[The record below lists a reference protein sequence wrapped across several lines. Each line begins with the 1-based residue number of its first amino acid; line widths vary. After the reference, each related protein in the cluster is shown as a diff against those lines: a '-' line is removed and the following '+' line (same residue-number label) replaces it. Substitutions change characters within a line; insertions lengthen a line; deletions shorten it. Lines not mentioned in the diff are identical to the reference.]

1 MLHRT
6 LTYGKTALAW
16 RGFSFSWLTAG
27 WEELDVLHEPRGK
40 TLKSPSPCLSD
51 SHAGDTGNNNNGWVL
66 TKKKRNRTCP
76 ADSKMQVII
85 LFFFF
90 PCGPCYIISD
100 RPLNTYRLMFT
111 RLSLSPVWLFT
122 LSQRLRWGIR
132 LSLRR
137 TPSTCCSASAHLI
150 WSFTLQPEQ
159 KKKKVN
165 SPYTSVLVS
174 ARIDSYTILIEKR

>member
-1 MLHRT
+1 MSCDMV
-6 LTYGKTALAW
+6 W
-16 RGFSFSWLTAG
+16 SVEDSFLSGSEIGVGG

-111 RLSLSPVWLFT
+111 RLSSSPLWLFT
-122 LSQRLRWGIR
+122 R
-132 LSLRR
+132 
-137 TPSTCCSASAHLI
+137 PSDADEELDYLCGGPLLPAVQHQLI
-150 WSFTLQPEQ
+150 
-159 KKKKVN
+159 
-165 SPYTSVLVS
+165 
-174 ARIDSYTILIEKR
+174 